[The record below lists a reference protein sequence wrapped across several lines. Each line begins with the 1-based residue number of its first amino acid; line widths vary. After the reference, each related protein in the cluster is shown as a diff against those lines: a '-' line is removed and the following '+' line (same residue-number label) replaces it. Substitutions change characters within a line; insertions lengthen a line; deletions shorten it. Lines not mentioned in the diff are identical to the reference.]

1 MNAATII
8 LLAAAT
14 TQVMG
19 LIGYDCGGEGLNITS
34 LSLTDIADCHVDNLE
49 PKTEETYIQLLQLN
63 EFDATSAIQC
73 RIEIDRNIYYCGMH
87 SHISAVTNG
96 HHEYIQEINSDVCRR
111 IHDTGTLVIGNGIQI
126 AGIKVNATTSASAV
140 LAGSTKHDG
149 TCHGATYRDPYGNW
163 DNVIAQASIKITLRS
178 FQIQIHQSSREVVL
192 PSGTRCRAASELCT
206 DSDGSQTFW
215 KNVPVDNCQFSLY
228 DALYEG
234 KAYKLV
240 PPPGQESA
248 LTIYTVSSDGVAF
261 ALTKVLETNLCGY
274 KIIHTEHPKLFILET
289 TRGGAFKTITRV
301 NVNNLDIFSYVNSKF
316 VYVEKHIKTQL
327 IRLYRDVMTQKC
339 ALEKQI
345 LENALSLASI
355 APDEMA
361 YRIMKAPGYAAVTAG
376 EVIYIIKCVPVV
388 CRVRTTELC
397 YNELPVTHGNTSYF
411 ISPRSRI
418 LHKTGTAR
426 ECNEMLP
433 PMYRVQEIWF
443 KMLPRPMESMPPP
456 TIQPLTVPKWRYV
469 SPSNLATNGI
479 YSKEDL
485 ERLKNHIMFPV
496 EKPSMLNNLA
506 QSAMGGSIP
515 AGTVSLYNMLDEKSL
530 EKIAE
535 NAGSRLWKGFI
546 TFGSASAGVLTI
558 LMIFHFGKLVI
569 SSVIR
574 GYALHSVYGCSLHIL
589 GAIWSSLTHLLIQ
602 RGHAHP
608 RRQTTADQPEE
619 SENVPMT
626 VVVLPP
632 KNPAQYSDPNHE
644 NTPPSAP
651 CETQG
656 DRVKDYGELNK
667 YLDNVKR
674 ST

>member
-1 MNAATII
+1 MH
-8 LLAAAT
+8 AT
-14 TQVMG
+14 TLVLWTTLATQAMG

-34 LSLTDIADCHVDNLE
+34 LSLTEITDCRVEDLE

-63 EFDATSAIQC
+63 EFDSTTAIQC
-73 RIEIDRNIYYCGMH
+73 RVEIDRNIYYCGMH

-96 HHEYIQEINSDVCRR
+96 HHEYIQEISGDVCKR
-111 IHDTGTLVIGNGIQI
+111 IHDTNTMVMGNNVQI
-126 AGIKVNATTSASAV
+126 AGIKINATTSASAV

-149 TCHGATYRDPYGNW
+149 TCRGATYRDPYGSW
-163 DNVIAQASIKITLRS
+163 ENVIAQASIKITIKS
-178 FQIQIHQSSREVVL
+178 FTVQIHQTTREVIL
-192 PSGTRCRAASELCT
+192 PSGTRCGASSETCT
-206 DSDGSQTFW
+206 DSDGAQTFW
-215 KNVPVDNCQFSLY
+215 RNVPMDNCQFKLY

-234 KAYKLV
+234 KAYKLI
-240 PPPGQESA
+240 PPPGQDSQ

-261 ALTKVLETNLCGY
+261 ALTKILETNLCGY

-289 TRGGAFKTITRV
+289 TRGGAFKALTRV
-301 NVNNLDIFSYVNSKF
+301 DVNNLDIFSYVNSKF

-327 IRLYRDVMTQKC
+327 IKLYRDVMAQKC
-339 ALEKQI
+339 ALERQI

-361 YRIMKAPGYAAVTAG
+361 YRIMKAPGYAAVAAG
-376 EVIYIIKCVPVV
+376 EVIYIIKCIPVV
-388 CRVRTTELC
+388 CRVRSTETC
-397 YNELPVTHGNTSYF
+397 YNELPVTHGNVSYF

-433 PMYRVQEIWF
+433 PMYQVQGTWF
-443 KMLPRPMESMPPP
+443 KMMPRPVESIPPP
-456 TIQPLTVPKWRYV
+456 TIQPLTTPKWKYV

-479 YSKEDL
+479 YSKEDI
-485 ERLKNHIMFPV
+485 ERLRNHIMFPV

-506 QSAMGGSIP
+506 QSAMGGHVP

-546 TFGSASAGVLTI
+546 TFGSASAGVITI
-558 LMIFHFGKLVI
+558 IMIFHVGKLVV
-569 SSVIR
+569 SSIIR

-602 RGHAHP
+602 RGNNHP
-608 RRQTTADQPEE
+608 RRQAAADQPSIDEGT
-619 SENVPMT
+619 PMQI
-626 VVVLPP
+626 VVLPP
-632 KNPAQYSDPNHE
+632 KTPTDNNEGDP
-644 NTPPSAP
+644 TPQNPSAP
-651 CETQG
+651 CEM
-656 DRVKDYGELNK
+656 DYGNLNK
-667 YLDNVKR
+667 YLTEVKR
-674 ST
+674 SS